1 MNLVTS
7 YFRIVWSTSIWC
19 TLKVTVKTLI
29 WKWLNSYKNT
39 FMKRFMKMWQVLWNS
54 QCSRVKCADLESSAS
69 ATCWTAGVR
78 TKLLALTHA
87 KQEADNRLQM
97 SESRCARGRKQL
109 GPCTHTCRWSW
120 AGIRD
125 FSLFSFN
132 CQWKL
137 QRYVEATSSGGPLYT
152 WRLRNNG
159 SCGMCKGRSLFRK
172 TTTGTQLN
180 SVLLIGMFIFFYNSF
195 KF

>member
-1 MNLVTS
+1 MASVM
-7 YFRIVWSTSIWC
+7 
-19 TLKVTVKTLI
+19 KLI
-29 WKWLNSYKNT
+29 
-39 FMKRFMKMWQVLWNS
+39 

-69 ATCWTAGVR
+69 AICWTAGVR

-109 GPCTHTCRWSW
+109 GPCTHTCRWSR

-125 FSLFSFN
+125 FSLLSFT

-137 QRYVEATSSGGPLYT
+137 QRYVEATSSGGQWNI
-152 WRLRNNG
+152 WRLRNND
-159 SCGMCKGRSLFRK
+159 SCGMLKGCLFRK
-172 TTTGTQLN
+172 TTGAQIN
-180 SVLLIGMFIFFYNSF
+180 SVLLIGMFIFLNNSF
-195 KF
+195 YIFYYKLPHDIATPYYYNY